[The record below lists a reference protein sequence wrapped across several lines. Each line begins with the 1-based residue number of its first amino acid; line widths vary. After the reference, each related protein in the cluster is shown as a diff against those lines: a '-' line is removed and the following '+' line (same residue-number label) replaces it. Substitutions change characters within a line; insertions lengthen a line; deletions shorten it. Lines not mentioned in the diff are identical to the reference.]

1 MFVSLL
7 RVSWLVPVL
16 MPLLNKNLSKV
27 PLALL
32 KLISSLQE
40 NGQLAERCATEHFE
54 RLFETLQARKSE
66 MLRSIE
72 QSRNRRMDQLR
83 AQV

>member
-1 MFVSLL
+1 M
-7 RVSWLVPVL
+7 
-16 MPLLNKNLSKV
+16 LLNKKNKNTL
-27 PLALL
+27 PLH
-32 KLISSLQE
+32 KLTFSLQE

-54 RLFETLQARKSE
+54 RLFEALQGRKSE